1 MTLRL
6 GVVGHVEWVTFA
18 RAAEL
23 PAAGG
28 IVHLSGPTDQ
38 PGGGGAT
45 TAVALA
51 QMGAEVSFYTALG
64 GDVPAVAAL
73 ERRGVRVLAARRDHP
88 QTRVLA
94 VVDGRGERTLF
105 VVGEND
111 HPTADDPLP
120 WEELAGLDGVYFTG
134 QDPRTL
140 RLARRAG
147 TLVVTARRFGSLVA
161 SGVRADALVGS
172 GSDPGERFDLGRL
185 AQPPAHVIVTAG
197 AAGGT
202 VDGEPYAAVPPPG
215 PVVDTYGAGDTF
227 VGGVLFGLASGWSA
241 AEAAAFAAARAAAAL
256 THRGAL
262 PPEPS
267 ADVPC

>member
-18 RAAEL
+18 HTSVL
-23 PAAGG
+23 PGAGG
-28 IVHLSGPTDQ
+28 IVHLADPWDQ

-45 TAVALA
+45 SAVALA
-51 QMGAEVSFYTALG
+51 GMGAEVTLFTALG
-64 GDVPAVAAL
+64 PDVPAAAAL
-73 ERRGVRVLAARRDHP
+73 ERHGVRVHAAHRDHP

-94 VVDGRGERTLF
+94 VVDAAGERTLF

-120 WEELAGLDGVYFTG
+120 WEQLADLDGVYFTG

-140 RLARRAG
+140 VLARRAR

-161 SGVRADALVGS
+161 SGVHADALVGS
-172 GSDPGERFDLGRL
+172 GSDPGERFDLDRL
-185 AQPPAHVIVTAG
+185 AVPPSHVIVTAG

-202 VDGEPYAAVPPPG
+202 VDGRPYPAAAPPG

-227 VGGVLFGLASGWSA
+227 VAGVLFGLASGRPVD
-241 AEAAAFAAARAAAAL
+241 ETVAFAAGRAAAAL
-256 THRGAL
+256 THAGAL
-262 PPEPS
+262 PPEPHVD
-267 ADVPC
+267 AAC